1 MPETWLMP
9 YGPPPTPRGSHPAKK
24 PRFSKEP
31 RGKESRAEESPGQ
44 PVKVTV
50 DLTQAE
56 YDVLNLWLA
65 RASLELDQP
74 VARMTLSRGIKAM
87 IQAAAAD
94 HVVSDAILDVMRR
107 EQS

>member
-1 MPETWLMP
+1 MP
-9 YGPPPTPRGSHPAKK
+9 YGPAPTPRGS
-24 PRFSKEP
+24 RRSKEP
-31 RGKESRAEESPGQ
+31 RSKEPRAKESRAEEPRAK
-44 PVKVTV
+44 PVQVTV

-56 YDVLNLWLA
+56 FEVLNLWLA

-94 HVVSDAILDVMRR
+94 HVVSDAVLDVMRKD
-107 EQS
+107 QP

>member
-1 MPETWLMP
+1 MLETWLMP
-9 YGPPPTPRGSHPAKK
+9 YGPAPTPRGS
-24 PRFSKEP
+24 RRSKEP
-31 RGKESRAEESPGQ
+31 RSKEPRAKESRAEEPRAK
-44 PVKVTV
+44 PVQVTV

-56 YDVLNLWLA
+56 FEVLNLWLA

-94 HVVSDAILDVMRR
+94 HVVSDAVLDVMRKD
-107 EQS
+107 QP

>member
-1 MPETWLMP
+1 MP
-9 YGPPPTPRGSHPAKK
+9 YGPAPTPRGS
-24 PRFSKEP
+24 RRSKEP
-31 RGKESRAEESPGQ
+31 RSKEPRAKEPRAKESRAEEPRAK
-44 PVKVTV
+44 PVQVTV

-56 YDVLNLWLA
+56 FEVLNLWLA

-94 HVVSDAILDVMRR
+94 HVVSDAVLDVMRKD
-107 EQS
+107 QP